1 MCGSSSG
8 KIWRIISNP
17 HPPFRY
23 SPLSSRQIRILTLFP
38 GQPGSPLEISLKEIC
53 LSAVEYDYE
62 ALSYVWGNPTRQVSI
77 KCNQA
82 ELKITTSVQ
91 LALCRLRYQ
100 NKPRKLWVDAICI
113 NQEDYDERAHQ
124 VPLMKEIYPRAD
136 KVLVWL
142 GEADKKDELALKAID
157 EWATFNRQYRR
168 DSDATRFSKF
178 EERFAFKPG
187 YRDTLEAVGRLTY
200 RSWFN
205 RCWTFQEILLS
216 SRAELL
222 VGEFRI
228 TWDCFYHALEAFPLH
243 LLAENVLNFNAL
255 FMCHGKAKVKDTAF
269 TNSDSYPVSR
279 NLSRILQITRNFTA
293 TDPRDKIF
301 SILSISVMK
310 NPCIFRPNYSKS
322 IRETFVSLT
331 LAMIQDEN
339 SLNVIMS
346 CGEKNRDKALPSWCP
361 DWSCER
367 GVTLTGYYD
376 YISYDVN
383 AGLKPDLRNLQ
394 MNELFELE
402 FDGALIDVVNRT
414 YDLEALG
421 DELRASAKDASFI
434 DVLSKFVR
442 KTGLQDCL
450 LHDRLSP
457 EAVLLRTLSA
467 DHWFFGAHLQGS
479 YKEYW
484 FPTHLRFRDLKRN
497 MIKMRMPSME
507 TYRSTITSKPGL
519 EVSSM
524 VSGSIQQNEGSNFN
538 LDTGP
543 EPEHLD
549 YEVESPFTHAVIDK
563 VYRQASPFYVEGQDF
578 DDAKNIDTLTLSAI
592 AKEAISQALFFFK
605 GKKILI
611 SERGFVAIGQE
622 NTKVGDSFCSFLGAD
637 VPFIIRKKKRS
648 VIKETRSN
656 CRGKNYDTVPDLYEI
671 IGECYMDGIMYGELF
686 HIMNE
691 IKGNRNQNPR
701 KPNKNCLHQK
711 LEPMV
716 DWVQIKK
723 FRIS

>member
-1 MCGSSSG
+1 ME
-8 KIWRIISNP
+8 IISNP
-17 HPPFRY
+17 PPFRY
-23 SPLSSRQIRILTLFP
+23 SPLFSRQIRILTLFP
-38 GQPGSPLEISLKEIC
+38 GQPDSPLEISLEEFF

-91 LALCRLRYQ
+91 IALCRLRYQ
-100 NKPRKLWVDAICI
+100 NKPRMLWVDSICI
-113 NQEDYDERAHQ
+113 NQEDFDERAHQ

-142 GEADKKDELALKAID
+142 GEADEKDELAIKAID

-168 DSDATRFSKF
+168 DSDATRFAKF

-200 RSWFN
+200 RPWFN

-216 SRAELL
+216 TKAELL

-243 LLAENVLNFNAL
+243 LLAENVLNLNAL
-255 FMCHGKAKVKDTAF
+255 FMCHGKTIVQRTAIIKLDF
-269 TNSDSYPVSR
+269 YLISQ
-279 NLSRILQITRNFTA
+279 NLSRVLQVTRNFTA

-301 SILSISVMK
+301 SMLSISRME
-310 NPCIFRPNYSKS
+310 NPCKFLPDYSKS

-339 SLNVIMS
+339 NLDVITS

-383 AGLKPDLRNLQ
+383 SGFKPDLKNLQ
-394 MNELFELE
+394 MNEFFELE
-402 FDGALIDVVNRT
+402 LDGYLIDVVDKT

-442 KTGLQDCL
+442 KIGLQDCL

-457 EAVLLRTLSA
+457 EAVLLRTLSI
-467 DHWFFGAHLQGS
+467 DHWYFGAHLRGS

-484 FPTHLRFRDLKRN
+484 FPTHLRFEDLKRESP
-497 MIKMRMPSME
+497 RMPYSHRRCSVMKE
-507 TYRSTITSKPGL
+507 PRLPELPGLDRYRSEISSRPGL
-519 EVSSM
+519 EIRSMGSLSILLSKGSSL
-524 VSGSIQQNEGSNFN
+524 NFG
-538 LDTGP
+538 TGP
-543 EPEHLD
+543 EAKNRD
-549 YEVESPFTHAVIDK
+549 YESTNMLHLFFMHFRES
-563 VYRQASPFYVEGQDF
+563 

-592 AKEAISQALFFFK
+592 AEEAISQALFFFK

-611 SERGFVAIGQE
+611 SKAGFVAIGQE
-622 NTKVGDSFCSFLGAD
+622 NTRVGDSFCSFFGAD
-637 VPFIIRKKKRS
+637 VPFIIRKKERS
-648 VIKETRSN
+648 MFKETGSN
-656 CRGKNYDTVPDLYEI
+656 YSGKKYDTVPEPYEI
-671 IGECYMDGIMYGELF
+671 IGECYIDGIMYGELF
-686 HIMNE
+686 DFRYETMENW
-691 IKGNRNQNPR
+691 NQNPR
-701 KPNKNCLHQK
+701 KPNEICQYKK
-711 LEPMV
+711 LEPRPH
-716 DWVQIKK
+716 WVQLKK